1 MGMLASARSSLERLR
16 RPLPLAELPSEGFY
30 DAYWD
35 QRLELEP
42 DITTTAPAR
51 AAIVSE
57 FVERGWTLLDLGCG
71 DGSFL
76 VSLLQRVPGLDVRGA
91 DVSETALAVARRRG
105 LEVSQL
111 DLAEPASQIDG
122 RYDVVTALE
131 VIEHLADAESAIL
144 KAAAAAE
151 RYLIVSVPNLGFI
164 ENRIRLLLGRGPLTN
179 VVHHVRE
186 HLRQWTVR
194 DFRQWAEMLGLRIV
208 AERPTRPVR
217 ALGLGRRSP
226 SVFSAGMLYVLEP
239 RWRRGDEAPP
249 TPRGPA
255 TRPTRR

>member
-1 MGMLASARSSLERLR
+1 MGLLASVRNSLGRLR

-30 DAYWD
+30 DAYWET
-35 QRLELEP
+35 RLAAEP

-57 FVERGWTLLDLGCG
+57 FVEPGWSLLDLGCG

-76 VSLLQRVPGLDVRGA
+76 VRLLKLVPGVDVQGA
-91 DVSETALAVARRRG
+91 DVSESALEVARGRG
-105 LEVSQL
+105 LNVSRI
-111 DLAEPASQIDG
+111 DLSDPTFEIAG

-131 VIEHLADAESAIL
+131 VIEHLADAESVTL
-144 KAAAAAE
+144 KAAAAAN

-164 ENRIRLLLGRGPLTN
+164 ENRLRLLAGRGPLTN

-186 HLRQWTVR
+186 HLRQWTVT
-194 DFRQWAEMLGLRIV
+194 DFREWAEMLGLRIV
-208 AERPTRPVR
+208 AERPTRPVH

-226 SVFSAGMLYVLEP
+226 ALFSAGMLYVLEP
-239 RWRRGDEAPP
+239 RWRE
-249 TPRGPA
+249 
-255 TRPTRR
+255 